1 MNGRKVQFRVS
12 ETSKI
17 PTGLLEDL
25 REREKI
31 FFLFFSRKKKEERR
45 EKKEENRRSSGA
57 ACERQRARERRERR
71 ERRRIETM
79 KATTFVTLALVASLV
94 VVHGPSGVKG
104 QDPSVSIPNVI
115 DLGKH
120 QVK

>member
-1 MNGRKVQFRVS
+1 MG
-12 ETSKI
+12 
-17 PTGLLEDL
+17 
-25 REREKI
+25 
-31 FFLFFSRKKKEERR
+31 
-45 EKKEENRRSSGA
+45 ENRRSSGA

-115 DLGKH
+115 DLDPDNVKDVLNGMKITMAEFTLLGAGTARDLH
-120 QVK
+120 QSTPSWRRWSRTTL

>member
-1 MNGRKVQFRVS
+1 
-12 ETSKI
+12 
-17 PTGLLEDL
+17 
-25 REREKI
+25 
-31 FFLFFSRKKKEERR
+31 
-45 EKKEENRRSSGA
+45 
-57 ACERQRARERRERR
+57 
-71 ERRRIETM
+71 M